1 MEEKEKSAKEEK
13 DEKKKEEEDTRFLC
27 DKTKTTIV
35 KYLANESHI
44 IIPEGIQIIGD
55 GAFKG
60 KRFTSITIPSTV
72 HTIGHYAFYG
82 CRKLTS
88 LEIPIGVITIGD
100 YAFKG
105 CKNLVAIEIPKSVRR
120 IGKGA
125 CDCTAVCMR

>member
-1 MEEKEKSAKEEK
+1 MAENNVTEEKK
-13 DEKKKEEEDTRFLC
+13 DSEDLRFLT
-27 DKTKTTIV
+27 DSDGKTII

-44 IIPEGIQIIGD
+44 IIPDGTETIGD

-60 KRFTSITIPSTV
+60 KKLTSVTIPPTV

-88 LEIPIGVITIGD
+88 IEIPAGVINIGD

-105 CKNLVAIEIPKSVRR
+105 CKNLVALEIPKSVRR

-125 CDCTAVCMR
+125 CDYTAVCMK

>member
-1 MEEKEKSAKEEK
+1 MEEKTVET
-13 DEKKKEEEDTRFLC
+13 EKKENEDLRFLL
-27 DKTKTTIV
+27 DKDKKIIV
-35 KYLANESHI
+35 KYLANENHI
-44 IIPEGIQIIGD
+44 IIPDNIEIIGD

-60 KRFTSITIPSTV
+60 KKLTSITIPNTV
-72 HTIGHYAFYG
+72 HTIGHYAFCG

-88 LEIPIGVITIGD
+88 LEIPAGVINIGD

-125 CDCTAVCMR
+125 CDYTAICMK

>member
-1 MEEKEKSAKEEK
+1 MEEKAAVEEK
-13 DEKKKEEEDTRFLC
+13 KEKEDTRFLC
-27 DKTKTTIV
+27 DDNKTILI

-44 IIPEGIQIIGD
+44 IIPDGIEIIGD

-60 KRFTSITIPSTV
+60 KHFTSITIPSTV
-72 HTIGHYAFYG
+72 HTIGHYAFFG
-82 CRKLTS
+82 CKKLTS
-88 LEIPIGVITIGD
+88 IDIPVGVITIGD

-125 CDCTAVCMR
+125 CDYTAICMK